1 MFPTLSPARRRIVV
15 WMLLGALALIV
26 LAGGLGS
33 FTFQQGKMYSWAL
46 PELGTAEGSTNIGG
60 GDELLTFLRGALA
73 LLLLLLPVSIVL
85 SMLTK
90 EGRRRLLINI
100 ILAILVFMVADR
112 VKEMPKREAEQIP
125 PEIAAPAKNPANNG
139 EPLPP
144 PPPAPSEEFVFFASI
159 GLVAAGVALAAWF
172 GRGLLFPRS
181 LPPLVQIAMEA
192 DRARNTLSSGGAV
205 EDAIIRAYR
214 QMSRTLAEGRKL
226 VRQQTMTPREFEEYL
241 AAAGLPRSPVQVLT
255 HLFEEVR
262 YGGLVAGAAER
273 QAAIDSL
280 TAIAAACRKD
290 KDKE

>member
-26 LAGGLGS
+26 LAGGLGG
-33 FTFQQGKMYSWAL
+33 FTFQQGKMYSWTL

-112 VKEMPKREAEQIP
+112 VKEMPKRDAEQIA
-125 PEIAAPAKNPANNG
+125 PEMMAPAKNPADIG

-159 GLVAAGVALAAWF
+159 GLVAAGVALAAWL

-192 DRARNTLSSGGAV
+192 ERARNTLSSGGAV

-290 KDKE
+290 KE